1 MSQSDIRFWVAV
13 QSISG
18 QPLLASAYFSPTLC
32 TIVKTQ
38 GTSTVMCRIVDTTV
52 YDGEYRCVIDHHE
65 TFIAGRKTTLYVATL
80 PIPWTGLPP
89 SRGAITIL

>member
-13 QSISG
+13 QNISG

-38 GTSTVMCRIVDTTV
+38 DTSTVTCRIVGTTV

-80 PIPWTGLPP
+80 PIPWTGNPRLGG
-89 SRGAITIL
+89 SIIIL